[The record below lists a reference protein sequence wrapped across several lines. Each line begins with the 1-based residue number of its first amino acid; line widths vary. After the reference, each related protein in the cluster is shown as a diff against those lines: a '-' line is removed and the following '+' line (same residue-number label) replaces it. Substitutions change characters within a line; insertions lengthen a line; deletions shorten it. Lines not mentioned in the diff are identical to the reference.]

1 MKFIETPPALA
12 PGAPAPDITVAAATR
27 DGLIT
32 LSDYRGR
39 SAVLVA
45 LFRGLYCAFCRHHV
59 GLLGL
64 MSETLRA
71 AGVEPIGIVASPIDK
86 ARFYFR
92 RRPQRYLIGADPDL
106 ASHRVFG
113 IPRAELTDDIMK
125 RVVENNDR
133 LAREEGLQF
142 APGAGRHELDRR
154 DGLHPTEHEPDMYR
168 HQAQFTGQFLID
180 RDGIVRWSNV
190 ECAGGDLRDI
200 DCFPTC
206 DELVSE
212 ARAIAIPETA

>member
-1 MKFIETPPALA
+1 MKFIETPLPLAL
-12 PGAPAPDITVAAATR
+12 GAPAPDITVAAATR
-27 DGLIT
+27 DGSIT

-64 MSETLRA
+64 MSDTLRA
-71 AGVEPIGIVASPIDK
+71 AGVEPIGIVGSPVDK
-86 ARFYFR
+86 ARFYFQ

-113 IPRAELTDDIMK
+113 IPRAEMTDDIV
-125 RVVENNDR
+125 RLVVENNDR

-142 APGAGRHELDRR
+142 TPGAGRHVLDRR
-154 DGLHPTEHEPDMYR
+154 DGLVTTEHEPDMYR

-180 RDGIVRWSNV
+180 RDGVVRWSNV

-200 DCFPTC
+200 DRFPTSH
-206 DELVSE
+206 ELLAG
-212 ARAIAIPETA
+212 ARAMIPEIEA